1 MVVMA
6 GMDMV
11 RDLCCLEKGFGKKVL
26 AMLAVMVAVDVMR
39 YLEHF
44 EEIFPRLVLEAQMSS
59 F

>member
-1 MVVMA
+1 
-6 GMDMV
+6 MV